1 MRIHITDMI
10 HKNNKI
16 YEGKEK
22 SKIDLDYHKL
32 SFDELI
38 RRFDTSLTK
47 GLDSLR
53 ATNLLIKN
61 GKNILNKKEK
71 SIVVKLISYL
81 FTGFCGLLWVS
92 SLVCFLAWKP
102 IGDPPDPTNFGLA
115 ILLIVVILLQ
125 AAFSAF
131 QDWSSNKVMK
141 SIKNMMPHSATVIR
155 DGSEHKIPAEDLV
168 VGDLVHLSYGNK
180 VPADI
185 RIIESHD
192 LKFDKSMLTGESE
205 AIEGTVEC
213 TDERYVESKNIAY
226 MTTLVTNGQGK
237 GIVVA
242 IGGQTIMGKIASLTD
257 QTNEKQTSLQKEITR
272 FVKFI
277 ALLAV
282 TTVIIL
288 VMVWAFW
295 IRKKYPNY
303 INTANMMVNS
313 IAVCVAF
320 IPTGKYFLSNFFKK
334 II

>member
-1 MRIHITDMI
+1 MRVHIGNI
-10 HKNNKI
+10 VKK
-16 YEGKEK
+16 KLEK
-22 SKIDLDYHKL
+22 PKPCIDLDYHKL
-32 SFDELI
+32 TFEQLVE
-38 RRFDTSLTK
+38 RFDTSLTK
-47 GLDSLR
+47 GLNDLQ

-61 GKNILNKKEK
+61 GKNVLKQKKKNLLVKILG
-71 SIVVKLISYL
+71 YL
-81 FTGFCGLLWVS
+81 FTGFCALLWVS

-102 IGDPPDPTNFGLA
+102 IGDPPDSTNFGLA
-115 ILLIVVILLQ
+115 ILLIVVIMLQ

-141 SIKNMMPHSATVIR
+141 SIKNMMPHFATVIR
-155 DGSEHKIPAEDLV
+155 NGIEHKIPVEEVV

-242 IGGQTIMGKIASLTD
+242 IGSQTIMGKIASLTD
-257 QTNEKQTSLQKEITR
+257 QTAEKKTSLQKEITR
-272 FVKFI
+272 YVYYVSFV
-277 ALLAV
+277 ASL
-282 TTVIIL
+282 TVVILIIIWSSL
-288 VMVWAFW
+288 
-295 IRKKYPNY
+295 IRVKYPNY

-313 IAVCVAF
+313 IAVFCAF
-320 IPTGKYFLSNFFKK
+320 IPTGKNLTFSE
-334 II
+334 